1 MLLLV
6 LNSNAL
12 LHGVHCS
19 IYFFYQTMGQLFI
32 SYIININQ
40 LPPHFNGTKMPP
52 NYITLISKCV
62 MRGLISLN
70 KLLTSS
76 DTTEFQVLS
85 HMMSSLTDV
94 Q

>member
-1 MLLLV
+1 MLLV

-19 IYFFYQTMGQLFI
+19 ISFFFQTTGQPLL
-32 SYIININQ
+32 SYILNINH
-40 LPPHFNGTKMPP
+40 LPPRFNGTKIPT
-52 NYITLISKCV
+52 NYITLISKRV
-62 MRGLISLN
+62 MRRLISLN

-76 DTTEFQVLS
+76 GTTEFKMLS
-85 HMMSSLTDV
+85 HMMSSLIDV